1 LIIAWALFTILW
13 NRFMLGLRGT
23 DQFPEVPFN
32 SVPNVDLSGV
42 RGRVHEFTDRF
53 GLNGDSWG
61 SSNNRQGFSGDGI
74 TRSGFSRLP
83 TGREEAAHMLG
94 DDDDDDEGDE
104 DIETPT
110 EIIRPPGL
118 DSEGV
123 IRL

>member
-1 LIIAWALFTILW
+1 
-13 NRFMLGLRGT
+13 MLGLRGA
-23 DQFPEVPFN
+23 DQLPTVPFD

-42 RGRVHEFTDRF
+42 KGRVHKFTNRLGLRGDR
-53 GLNGDSWG
+53 WG

-83 TGREEAAHMLG
+83 TSREEAAHMLG
-94 DDDDDDEGDE
+94 DDDDE

-110 EIIRPPGL
+110 EITQPPGM
-118 DSEGV
+118 DPQGV